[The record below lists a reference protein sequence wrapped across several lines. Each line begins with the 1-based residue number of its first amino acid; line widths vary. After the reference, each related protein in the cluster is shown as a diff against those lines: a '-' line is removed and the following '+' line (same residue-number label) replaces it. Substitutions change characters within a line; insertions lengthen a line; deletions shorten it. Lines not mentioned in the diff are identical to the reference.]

1 MAQQNRMK
9 NITLTL
15 ALLASTLVCPTAGLA
30 VIRVIDGDT
39 LSDGEVT
46 YRLNGIDAPE
56 SGQTCLDSS
65 GQTWLCGEAATSLL
79 VDLLANTDLRCQAIE
94 QDRYGRTIATCF
106 ASGKDLGKILV
117 EAGLAW
123 SFRRYDDVYA
133 DAEDAAK
140 AGQKGIWAGTN
151 QAPWEYREEQWT
163 AAKQSAPEGCPIKG
177 NISKN
182 GKIYHAPWSP
192 WYSRTKVSPAKG
204 ERWFCDEAEAIAAG
218 WRAPHWH

>member
-1 MAQQNRMK
+1 MRNVILA
-9 NITLTL
+9 LT
-15 ALLASTLVCPTAGLA
+15 LLASVLACPAGVSA
-30 VIRVIDGDT
+30 AIRVIDGDT
-39 LSDGEVT
+39 LSDGEIT

-56 SGQTCLDSS
+56 SGQTCLNSS
-65 GQTWLCGEAATSLL
+65 GQSWRCGEAATAFL
-79 VDLLANTDLRCQAIE
+79 VDLLANTDLRCQAME
-94 QDRYGRTIATCF
+94 QDLYGRTIATCF
-106 ASGKDLGKILV
+106 ASGTDLGKSLV

-133 DAEDAAK
+133 SAEDAAK
-140 AGQKGIWAGTN
+140 ARQKGVWAGAN
-151 QAPWEYREEQWT
+151 QAPWEYREERWS